1 MVTITKWLGNNMK
14 YSYKTIMGMACLI
27 AMPYCAH
34 AQNAGEDI
42 VSEAVDIL
50 KGKTT
55 GRSSEW
61 AVATLMGI
69 EDKERR
75 PVAQNALGVAYLKGI
90 GVTQDS
96 TLAVRF
102 FEESARLGNKNA
114 NYNLGMMHKNAP
126 RGRQDFAKAVK
137 YFEAGA
143 KQGSLACSYSAG
155 YMYYKGLGCRQDYS
169 RAVEYFKQDVKGL
182 SPSSQ
187 YMLGLCYR
195 NGFGVEQNDE
205 KADDHLQKAS
215 MANYQFAIEET
226 LRENAEVEES
236 ILLSDKDEYVP
247 SAMPEVEPF
256 INADSD
262 LTGNYKGILVTY
274 DWSGNQII
282 KEELLD
288 ASFSKVGDGY
298 YGVWI
303 QGADT
308 IAVKASLATDGKLLF
323 ADSRMLIHDR
333 YTEGKKLECVFD
345 DASLALV
352 GPSLTGGLRMYS
364 LTDKEPMRPMYLS
377 LSKLNAGDVSNDS
390 YRCAMSAYPVP
401 GTGQVEVRFLLPK
414 DVKAASITLT
424 DQSGLYVKSYNLGSL
439 NAGQQRFSIT
449 TNLKNGLYIV
459 NMKAEEYQGQ
469 ATILLNR

>member
-1 MVTITKWLGNNMK
+1 MK

-69 EDKERR
+69 EDKELR
-75 PVAQNALGVAYLKGI
+75 PVAQNALGVVYLKGI

-169 RAVEYFKQDVKGL
+169 RAVEYFKQDVKGH

-282 KEELLD
+282 KEEVLD

-298 YGVWI
+298 Y
-303 QGADT
+303 
-308 IAVKASLATDGKLLF
+308 
-323 ADSRMLIHDR
+323 
-333 YTEGKKLECVFD
+333 
-345 DASLALV
+345 
-352 GPSLTGGLRMYS
+352 
-364 LTDKEPMRPMYLS
+364 
-377 LSKLNAGDVSNDS
+377 SK
-390 YRCAMSAYPVP
+390 
-401 GTGQVEVRFLLPK
+401 F
-414 DVKAASITLT
+414 
-424 DQSGLYVKSYNLGSL
+424 
-439 NAGQQRFSIT
+439 
-449 TNLKNGLYIV
+449 
-459 NMKAEEYQGQ
+459 AEECD
-469 ATILLNR
+469 AVA